1 MNSGENLIFLISQ
14 PRAGSTLLQKI
25 LGGHSNI
32 HTISEPW
39 IALHPLVALRRT
51 GVSAYHSHL
60 LAREATLNFL
70 SYVPGG
76 EDTYFEGV
84 RQMLN
89 HLYTAVLGPS
99 GKTVFLDK
107 TPRYYFIV
115 PELRRVF
122 PRARFVFLIRNP
134 LATFASIL
142 ESWVQNP
149 LFASL
154 YAFRT
159 DFLHDVITAPEILA
173 SVMESPSGD
182 DTFVR
187 YEDLVHAPAAQ
198 IERLCKQLGVPYQ
211 SDMIEYGT
219 GNLPHWTFG
228 DQTTVYS
235 ERRPIAER
243 AERWRWTLRPDTPW
257 NGLACSYLGAIGR
270 VTVERLGYDYDSISA
285 ALAASRFGI
294 KGPPP
299 FLQNSV
305 MTAAYGESCDYL
317 SQSAYF
323 QRTLD
328 RLAAAPPPLNYSAEE
343 QEAARAHF

>member
-1 MNSGENLIFLISQ
+1 MSTGANLIFLISQ
-14 PRAGSTLLQKI
+14 PRAGSTLLHKI
-25 LGGHSNI
+25 LGAHPHI
-32 HTISEPW
+32 HTASEPW
-39 IALHPLVALRRT
+39 IALHPLFALRDK
-51 GVSAYHSHL
+51 GISAYYSHT
-60 LAREATLNFL
+60 LAREATREFV
-70 SYVPGG
+70 SERVYI
-76 EDTYFEGV
+76 EGL
-84 RQMLN
+84 RLLLN
-89 HLYTAVLGPS
+89 HLYDDVLRPS
-99 GKTVFLDK
+99 GRPVFLDK